1 MILTTMGPRKGI
13 VMSVRTTLT
22 WARGFLQILQLG
34 FEGDSSSKRFYCSE
48 FPPKLHLPS
57 TPLGGLLR
65 FSDCKEDASLE

>member
-1 MILTTMGPRKGI
+1 MAQEQVKDFFYRFY
-13 VMSVRTTLT
+13 R
-22 WARGFLQILQLG
+22 LG

-57 TPLGGLLR
+57 TPLGGLR